1 MDVIAGGV
9 TAPLGYKAAGLHS
22 GLKKAKPD
30 LALLA
35 SRVPAQAAAMY
46 TTNLV
51 QAAPIKVTR
60 EHLAKGTLRAVVI
73 NSGNANACTG
83 QKGLDDARQMTALVA
98 AELGCRQEEVAVAST
113 GVIGVNL
120 PMEKLARGIKSIVPQ
135 LKEDGGFDA
144 ASAILTTDTFR
155 KEYAVEF
162 QLDGKTVRIGGM
174 TKGSGMIHPNMAT
187 MLAFITTDAAIDSS
201 LLEQAL
207 REATARSFNMISV
220 DRDTSTNDMVLA
232 MANSL
237 AGNERITAKG
247 EAYRAFSEALGEVAT
262 QLAKLIARDGEGA
275 TKLVEV
281 RVRGAGSL
289 EDARAIARS
298 IAGSNL
304 VKTAVFGEDANWGRI
319 LAAVGYSGVETDP
332 ARVEIYLGDLQ
343 VAAKGQGVAFSE
355 QRAREILGREEVA
368 ITVALQAGEYAAVAW
383 TCDLTFDYVKINAS
397 YRS

>member
-319 LAAVGYSGVETDP
+319 LCAAGYSGAKFDP